1 MVLTSLNYR
10 TLQVSLHEMEA
21 GCEVL
26 RADLAGACKE
36 KGEKAEQVARAED
49 ACRQHEAQLREV
61 REVVD
66 GQLVEL
72 QVTSIVN
79 SV

>member
-1 MVLTSLNYR
+1 MVLTSLNYA

-26 RADLAGACKE
+26 RADLAAACKE
-36 KGEKAEQVARAED
+36 KGEKVEQVARAED
-49 ACRQHEAQLREV
+49 VCRRHEAHLREV
-61 REVVD
+61 QGVVD

-72 QVTSIVN
+72 QVTSRVN